1 MHSESL
7 QTFQNDLS
15 GPAWAAMPATRS
27 PRRTAGVRAPKMAWA
42 DHTPWGLGSRPA
54 DPCRIFA
61 FAGRMDCAVASAQIT
76 PSPGV
81 GTGLVASW

>member
-1 MHSESL
+1 
-7 QTFQNDLS
+7 
-15 GPAWAAMPATRS
+15 
-27 PRRTAGVRAPKMAWA
+27 MAWA